1 MKPAGVLETV
11 GAQQRRGLRRPRLRA
26 VRTAPY
32 LFIAPFFLLYG
43 GFWVYPVVYSFWLS
57 FHHWTAAAVVGVGL
71 DNYSRL
77 PQDSAV
83 TTAFGNALWYL
94 VANNAFQ
101 LTLALTLAVLLD
113 AVFVRGRNLLRAA
126 YFAPN
131 IVSGVVA
138 AILFSI
144 ILGQG
149 GVLDRVLPIHLA
161 WLESTTLAKP
171 AVLIVGGWRWIGYW
185 MVMFLA
191 GLQHIPAELR
201 ETAALEGATPWQTF
215 RYVTFPL
222 LRPVTL
228 FVLVVNSIGTLQIF
242 EEPFLLYPSGPGGP
256 MNAATTP
263 AVELYKA
270 AFRDF
275 DLGYASAIGWVLAVL
290 VIAMTLTQM
299 ILLQR
304 RGWSE

>member
-1 MKPAGVLETV
+1 MKPVQVIDATAARGRAG
-11 GAQQRRGLRRPRLRA
+11 QRRLRLGGPRA
-26 VRTAPY
+26 APY
-32 LFIAPFFLLYG
+32 VFIAPFFLLYG
-43 GFWVYPVVYSFWLS
+43 AFWFYPVLYSIWLS
-57 FHHWTAAAVVGVGL
+57 FHRWSAQATTPVGF
-71 DNYSRL
+71 DNYARL
-77 PQDSAV
+77 PQDAAV
-83 TTAFGNALWYL
+83 TTAFGNAVWYL
-94 VANNAFQ
+94 VANNVFQ
-101 LTLALTLAVLLD
+101 LTLALGIALALD
-113 AVFVRGRNLLRAA
+113 SAFVRGRNLLRAA

-144 ILGQG
+144 VLGQG
-149 GVLDRVLPIHLA
+149 GVLDHILPIQVD
-161 WLESTTLAKP
+161 WLNSTVMAKP

-201 ETAALEGATPWQTF
+201 ETASIEGASPWQTF

-222 LRPVTL
+222 LRPITL

-242 EEPFLLYPSGPGGP
+242 EEPFLLYPAGPGGP

-275 DLGYASAIGWVLAVL
+275 DLGYAAAIGWVLAVL
-290 VIAMTLTQM
+290 VIAIT
-299 ILLQR
+299 LLQMTVLRR